1 MMEEA
6 KGTQNL
12 KTLRNLQSG
21 IESKGRP
28 SIAVSPK
35 DLEGWKVPPGQLAQ
49 GDRVMVDNYGT
60 SGILMEDPKNK
71 KKVRV
76 QLGNMVTVV
85 EIEKIRGH
93 INPENKQKG
102 KKNDVTVLVE
112 SGSQTQTSCDLRGLR
127 WEEAQNAMEAFV
139 SQAIANK
146 VGREKIIHGH
156 GMGALKKMVRDFLE
170 TTGIGKFYPGSR
182 GEGGDG
188 VTIIEF

>member
-1 MMEEA
+1 
-6 KGTQNL
+6 
-12 KTLRNLQSG
+12 
-21 IESKGRP
+21 
-28 SIAVSPK
+28 
-35 DLEGWKVPPGQLAQ
+35 
-49 GDRVMVDNYGT
+49 MVDNYGT

-146 VGREKIIHGH
+146 VGRAKIIHGH